1 MVGVLWRGICG
12 AVHVMS
18 PASSLG
24 TVPANSR
31 KPRSRHTGINHR
43 ATGEGAPAMSRRA
56 KIVCTLGPATSG
68 PGMITQLVAAGLD
81 VARLNMSHG
90 DHDAHRA
97 AYQAVRAASDAS
109 GRSVGVLVDRQGPK
123 IRLGRFAAG
132 PVTLAAGQE
141 FTITGQDVPGDQN
154 EVSVSYP
161 GLAGDV
167 QPGTRLL
174 VDDGRVV
181 LEVTAVQGERVRTR
195 VLVGGPVSDHKGLNL
210 PGVRVNVPALT
221 RKDADDLRWA
231 LRLRADLIALS
242 FVQGPEDAA
251 PARQIMDELGAAL
264 PLIAKIEKPQAVS
277 ALPEIIEAFDGIMVA
292 RGDLGVEYPLEQ
304 VPLVQKRSIALARQ
318 AAKPVIVATQMLESM
333 IGAPRPTRAEAS
345 DVANAV
351 LDGADALM
359 LSAET
364 SVGSYPVEAVATMA
378 KIIVAAER
386 DWSFAPPDGPPQ
398 TTGGAIARAAGE
410 VGAAVGARAL
420 VAFTMT
426 GDTAR
431 RLARCRSPIPLLA
444 FTTEAATRSQL
455 ALTWGAETFL
465 VPAVAHTDDMVRQVE
480 AALRDVGRC
489 TPGDLVVLVAGSP
502 PGTPGRTNALRVHRI
517 GDVIET

>member
-1 MVGVLWRGICG
+1 
-12 AVHVMS
+12 
-18 PASSLG
+18 
-24 TVPANSR
+24 
-31 KPRSRHTGINHR
+31 
-43 ATGEGAPAMSRRA
+43 MSRRA

-68 PGMITQLVAAGLD
+68 PGTITELVATGLD

-90 DHDAHRA
+90 DHDTHRA
-97 AYQAVRAASDAS
+97 VYDAVRAACDVS
-109 GRSVGVLVDRQGPK
+109 GRSVGVLVDLQGSK

-141 FTITGQDVPGDQN
+141 FTLTGQNVPGDQD

-181 LEVTAVQGERVRTR
+181 LKVTGVEGVRVRTR
-195 VLVGGPVSDHKGLNL
+195 VVTGGMVSDRKGLNL
-210 PGVRVNVPALT
+210 PGVRVSVPALT
-221 RKDADDLRWA
+221 SKDADDLRWA
-231 LRLRADLIALS
+231 LGLRADMIALS
-242 FVQGPEDAA
+242 FVQGPEDAEH
-251 PARQIMDELGAAL
+251 PRKIMDEMGVRL
-264 PLIAKIEKPQAVS
+264 PLIAKVERPQAVA
-277 ALPEIIEAFDGIMVA
+277 ALGEVVATFDGIMVA

-304 VPLVQKRSIALARQ
+304 VPLVQKRAIKLARQ

-333 IGAPRPTRAEAS
+333 VSAPRPTRAEAS

-364 SVGSYPVEAVATMA
+364 SIGAYPVDAVATMA
-378 KIIVAAER
+378 RIIEAAEH
-386 DWSFAPPDGPPQ
+386 DWPFSPPASAPE
-398 TTGGAIARAAGE
+398 TTGAAIARAAGE

-426 GDTAR
+426 GETAR
-431 RLARCRSPIPLLA
+431 RLARYRSPIPLLA
-444 FTTEAATRSQL
+444 FTTESATRSQL

-465 VPAVAHTDDMVRQVE
+465 VPSVAHTDDIIRQVE
-480 AALRDVGRC
+480 ATLRDIGQYAD
-489 TPGDLVVLVAGSP
+489 GGVVVIVAGSP
-502 PGTPGRTNALRVHRI
+502 PGTPGRTNSLRVHRI
-517 GDVIET
+517 GDAMDLRASSASGMS